1 MGRPNKIGPE
11 LAAYIAETGVREHP
25 VLERCR
31 VETHRRQGDRA
42 RMQISPE
49 QGAFLALLTRLL
61 GARQTL
67 EVGVFTG
74 YSSLAVALALP
85 DDGVLTACELSE
97 EFAGIAD
104 GYWDA
109 AGVRDRVDLRLG
121 PARETLDALVEDGA
135 AETFDLAF
143 IDADKVGYDAYYETC
158 LQLIRPGGIIAVDNT
173 LWDGAVI
180 DPDDDSD
187 DTVAIRA
194 FNEKVRHDD
203 RVDFALTTIGDGLT
217 ICLKR

>member
-1 MGRPNKIGPE
+1 MGRPNKISPE

-31 VETHRRQGDRA
+31 VETHRRLGDRA

-61 GARQTL
+61 GARRTL

-85 DDGVLTACELSE
+85 DGGVLTACELSE
-97 EFAGIAD
+97 EFADIAG

-143 IDADKVGYDAYYETC
+143 IDADKIGYDAYYETC
-158 LQLIRPGGIIAVDNT
+158 LQLIRPGGVITVDNT

-194 FNEKVRHDD
+194 FNEKVRRDD

>member
-1 MGRPNKIGPE
+1 MGHSNKIGPE

-31 VETHRRQGDRA
+31 VETLRRQGDRA

-61 GARQTL
+61 GAQRTL
-67 EVGVFTG
+67 EIGVFTG

-85 DDGVLTACELSE
+85 DDGVLTACELSD
-97 EFAGIAD
+97 EFARVASE
-104 GYWDA
+104 YWDA
-109 AGVRDRVDLRLG
+109 AGVRDRIDLRLG
-121 PARETLDALVEDGA
+121 LAGETLDSLLEDGA
-135 AETFDLAF
+135 AGTFDLAF
-143 IDADKVGYDAYYETC
+143 IDADKVGYDAYYEAC
-158 LQLIRPGGIIAVDNT
+158 LELIRPGGVIAVDNT

-217 ICLKR
+217 VCLKR